1 MKAQEKGTLTVAP
14 AGTTRGTL
22 NEIVAVMRWSGFPLV
37 RDSIVAV
44 PTVIRVAV
52 DAWFVT
58 VMRPTSLPSGPLG
71 WTTFWT
77 LARIVRFAS
86 SNTLTVM
93 RRRPGEARAVPSR
106 RTLRIGSGNR
116 YLFRPHGAFAKV
128 WIVFDDI
135 SLSPNRPKVPS
146 FEGEDPRAI
155 LDGFAGDITV
165 PMHAESVWSLVDLD
179 CDRGNENLRH
189 SLARATFRQ
198 VQNGNENPLSF
209 PSDFEN
215 VGKTLIAAILPSG

>member
-1 MKAQEKGTLTVAP
+1 MVAP

-22 NEIVAVMRWSGFPLV
+22 NEIVAVMRLSGLPPV

-77 LARIVRFAS
+77 LARIVRFGS

-93 RRRPGEARAVPSR
+93 RRRPGEAKAVPSR
-106 RTLRIGSGNR
+106 RTLRIGSGRR
-116 YLFRPHGAFAKV
+116 YRFRPHGVVAKV
-128 WIVFDDI
+128 RIDFDGI
-135 SLSPNRPKVPS
+135 ELFPQSPQIPS
-146 FEGEDPRAI
+146 FEGQRPAGSPRWAPRGYNRA
-155 LDGFAGDITV
+155 DA
-165 PMHAESVWSLVDLD
+165 
-179 CDRGNENLRH
+179 DR
-189 SLARATFRQ
+189 
-198 VQNGNENPLSF
+198 
-209 PSDFEN
+209 
-215 VGKTLIAAILPSG
+215 

>member
-1 MKAQEKGTLTVAP
+1 MTLPVKGPEKDTLTVAP
-14 AGTTRGTL
+14 AGTVRGTL
-22 NEIVAVMRWSGFPLV
+22 NKIVAVMRLSGIPFV

-58 VMRPTSLPSGPLG
+58 VMRPTSLPVGPLG

-93 RRRPGEARAVPSR
+93 RRRPGEATAVPSR

-116 YLFRPHGAFAKV
+116 YRLRPHGACAKV
-128 WIVFDDI
+128 RIDFDDI
-135 SLSPNRPKVPS
+135 GLSPNRPRSHPS
-146 FEGEDPRAI
+146 RAK
-155 LDGFAGDITV
+155 T
-165 PMHAESVWSLVDLD
+165 
-179 CDRGNENLRH
+179 RGQSWMGSR
-189 SLARATFRQ
+189 
-198 VQNGNENPLSF
+198 G
-209 PSDFEN
+209 
-215 VGKTLIAAILPSG
+215 I

>member
-1 MKAQEKGTLTVAP
+1 MKVPEKGTLTVAP

-22 NEIVAVMRWSGFPLV
+22 NEIVAVMRLAGLPLV

-58 VMRPTSLPSGPLG
+58 VIRPTSLPSGPLG

-86 SNTLTVM
+86 SNTFTVM

-106 RTLRIGSGNR
+106 RTLRIGSARRN
-116 YLFRPHGAFAKV
+116 LLRPHGAFA
-128 WIVFDDI
+128 
-135 SLSPNRPKVPS
+135 
-146 FEGEDPRAI
+146 
-155 LDGFAGDITV
+155 
-165 PMHAESVWSLVDLD
+165 
-179 CDRGNENLRH
+179 
-189 SLARATFRQ
+189 
-198 VQNGNENPLSF
+198 
-209 PSDFEN
+209 
-215 VGKTLIAAILPSG
+215 

>member
-1 MKAQEKGTLTVAP
+1 MTPGMGIFSVAP

-22 NEIVAVMRWSGFPLV
+22 NAIVAVMRLSGLPLV

-44 PTVIRVAV
+44 PTVIRVSV

-77 LARIVRFAS
+77 LARIVRFGS

-93 RRRPGEARAVPSR
+93 RRRPGEAKAVPRR

-116 YLFRPHGAFAKV
+116 YRFRPHGPFAKV
-128 WIVFDDI
+128 WMNFDEIVLFPQ
-135 SLSPNRPKVPS
+135 SPQVPS
-146 FEGEDPRAI
+146 FR
-155 LDGFAGDITV
+155 
-165 PMHAESVWSLVDLD
+165 
-179 CDRGNENLRH
+179 RR
-189 SLARATFRQ
+189 
-198 VQNGNENPLSF
+198 
-209 PSDFEN
+209 
-215 VGKTLIAAILPSG
+215 

>member
-1 MKAQEKGTLTVAP
+1 TLNHVTVGETRKESPQWRSMTLPVKVPEKGTLTVAP

-22 NEIVAVMRWSGFPLV
+22 NEIVAVMRPSGFPSV
-37 RDSIVAV
+37 TDWIVAV

-58 VMRPTSLPSGPLG
+58 VMRPTSLPVGPLG

-106 RTLRIGSGNR
+106 RTLRIGSGNGCDCA
-116 YLFRPHGAFAKV
+116 LFPPHPKYQGYQTETEGDDKLATEE
-128 WIVFDDI
+128 IV
-135 SLSPNRPKVPS
+135 
-146 FEGEDPRAI
+146 
-155 LDGFAGDITV
+155 
-165 PMHAESVWSLVDLD
+165 
-179 CDRGNENLRH
+179 
-189 SLARATFRQ
+189 
-198 VQNGNENPLSF
+198 
-209 PSDFEN
+209 
-215 VGKTLIAAILPSG
+215 

>member
-1 MKAQEKGTLTVAP
+1 HVTVGVTRKESPKWRSRTLPVKTPEKGTLTVAP

-22 NEIVAVMRWSGFPLV
+22 NAIVAVMRLSGFPLV

-44 PTVIRVAV
+44 PTVIRVSV

-77 LARIVRFAS
+77 LARIVRFGS

-93 RRRPGEARAVPSR
+93 RRRPGEAKAVPRR

-116 YLFRPHGAFAKV
+116 YRFRPHGAF
-128 WIVFDDI
+128 
-135 SLSPNRPKVPS
+135 PKVRMDFDGIELFPQIAS
-146 FEGEDPRAI
+146 GPIFRRRRPAGSPGWAPGGYNRADAPASSVVWRR
-155 LDGFAGDITV
+155 LGTATV
-165 PMHAESVWSLVDLD
+165 VKKSTGICQP
-179 CDRGNENLRH
+179 
-189 SLARATFRQ
+189 LAPAIQ
-198 VQNGNENPLSF
+198 V
-209 PSDFEN
+209 
-215 VGKTLIAAILPSG
+215 

>member
-1 MKAQEKGTLTVAP
+1 MTLPEKGPVKETLTVVP

-22 NEIVAVMRWSGFPLV
+22 NEIVAVMRPSGLPSV

-44 PTVIRVAV
+44 PTVMRVSV

-93 RRRPGEARAVPSR
+93 RRRPGEAKAVPRR
-106 RTLRIGSGNR
+106 RTLRIGSGRRNR
-116 YLFRPHGAFAKV
+116 FRPHGAFAKV
-128 WIVFDDI
+128 RIDFDGI
-135 SLSPNRPKVPS
+135 ELFPQSPQVPS
-146 FEGEDPRAI
+146 FERKDPA
-155 LDGFAGDITV
+155 
-165 PMHAESVWSLVDLD
+165 
-179 CDRGNENLRH
+179 
-189 SLARATFRQ
+189 AT
-198 VQNGNENPLSF
+198 
-209 PSDFEN
+209 
-215 VGKTLIAAILPSG
+215 LP

>member
-1 MKAQEKGTLTVAP
+1 MTLPVKGPEKGTLTVAP

-22 NEIVAVMRWSGFPLV
+22 NEIVAVMRLSGFPLV

-77 LARIVRFAS
+77 LARIVRLGS

-93 RRRPGEARAVPSR
+93 RRRPGEAKAVPSR
-106 RTLRIGSGNR
+106 RTLRIGSGRRN
-116 YLFRPHGAFAKV
+116 LFRPQGAFAMV
-128 WIVFDDI
+128 RMDFDDI
-135 SLSPNRPKVPS
+135 GL
-146 FEGEDPRAI
+146 
-155 LDGFAGDITV
+155 
-165 PMHAESVWSLVDLD
+165 
-179 CDRGNENLRH
+179 C
-189 SLARATFRQ
+189 
-198 VQNGNENPLSF
+198 
-209 PSDFEN
+209 
-215 VGKTLIAAILPSG
+215 

>member
-22 NEIVAVMRWSGFPLV
+22 NEIVAVMRPSGLPSV
-37 RDSIVAV
+37 RDSIFAV
-44 PTVIRVAV
+44 PTVIRVSV

-71 WTTFWT
+71 WMTFWT

-93 RRRPGEARAVPSR
+93 RRRPGEAKAVPSR

-116 YLFRPHGAFAKV
+116 YRFRPHGAFAMV
-128 WIVFDDI
+128 RMDFDGI
-135 SLSPNRPKVPS
+135 ELFPQSPQVPS
-146 FEGEDPRAI
+146 FKGEDPRATP
-155 LDGFAGDITV
+155 DGFLG
-165 PMHAESVWSLVDLD
+165 
-179 CDRGNENLRH
+179 
-189 SLARATFRQ
+189 
-198 VQNGNENPLSF
+198 
-209 PSDFEN
+209 
-215 VGKTLIAAILPSG
+215 AII